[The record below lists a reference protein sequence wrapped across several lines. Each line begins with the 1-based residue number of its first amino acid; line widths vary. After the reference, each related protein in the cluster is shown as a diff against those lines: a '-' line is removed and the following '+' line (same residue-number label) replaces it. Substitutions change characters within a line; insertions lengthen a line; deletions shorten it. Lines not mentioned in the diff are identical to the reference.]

1 MRAIYYLNQF
11 FGQIGG
17 EEAADHPT
25 EIQRGA
31 VGAAGAFQK
40 RFSEEELEVAFTI
53 ICGDNYFAEHTE
65 EVLEEVRQFLEK
77 EKPDLLIAG
86 PAFNAGRYGMACG
99 NMLKLAQQHLGIP
112 AVSAMYEENP
122 GMEMFRLYG
131 YIFPSG
137 PNARDMRKTMKKIGD
152 FVEKLVKGC
161 EIGSPKEEDISKG
174 NSKNGLE
181 REKRSGKGSR
191 YDVKKMSEKS
201 RLRRSCQCQS
211 LTVLYQVR
219 RYGIFLKHESL

>member
-1 MRAIYYLNQF
+1 MRAVYYLNQF

-161 EIGSPKEEDISKG
+161 EIGSPKEEGYFPRGI
-174 NSKNGLE
+174 
-181 REKRSGKGSR
+181 R
-191 YDVKKMSEKS
+191 KMVWKEKS
-201 RLRRSCQCQS
+201 GA
-211 LTVLYQVR
+211 VR
-219 RYGIFLKHESL
+219 AVDMMLKKVRKEPFETELPMTKFDRIEIGRAHV

>member
-1 MRAIYYLNQF
+1 M
-11 FGQIGG
+11 
-17 EEAADHPT
+17 
-25 EIQRGA
+25 
-31 VGAAGAFQK
+31 
-40 RFSEEELEVAFTI
+40 
-53 ICGDNYFAEHTE
+53 
-65 EVLEEVRQFLEK
+65 K
-77 EKPDLLIAG
+77 E
-86 PAFNAGRYGMACG
+86 
-99 NMLKLAQQHLGIP
+99 AQQHLGIP

-161 EIGSPKEEDISKG
+161 EIGSPRRRDISKG

-191 YDVKKMSEKS
+191 YDVKKSQK
-201 RLRRSCQCQS
+201 RA
-211 LTVLYQVR
+211 V
-219 RYGIFLKHESL
+219 

>member
-86 PAFNAGRYGMACG
+86 PAFNAGRYGMA
-99 NMLKLAQQHLGIP
+99 
-112 AVSAMYEENP
+112 
-122 GMEMFRLYG
+122 
-131 YIFPSG
+131 
-137 PNARDMRKTMKKIGD
+137 MRK
-152 FVEKLVKGC
+152 
-161 EIGSPKEEDISKG
+161 
-174 NSKNGLE
+174 
-181 REKRSGKGSR
+181 
-191 YDVKKMSEKS
+191 YA
-201 RLRRSCQCQS
+201 
-211 LTVLYQVR
+211 
-219 RYGIFLKHESL
+219 